1 MFRLRTTTALSLLA
15 LLVGGA
21 GTGWLSDMNTGWAGP
36 SERVAGFVPRVGE
49 ARRLAPHPAHGA
61 PLVARRHLAPA
72 VAVASA
78 PDEAPAPPPVLQP
91 LAMPEAPLP
100 WSQAEGHLDGRVLLH
115 VSVDGQGQVTDAS
128 VLESSGDAVL
138 DAHALAS
145 VRGWRFAVPAD
156 HPAGFSGELPMRYSG
171 GSGQAAP

>member
-1 MFRLRTTTALSLLA
+1 MLRLRTTTTLSLLA
-15 LLVGGA
+15 LLVGSA
-21 GTGWLSDMNTGWAGP
+21 GTWWLSGMNTGWAGP
-36 SERVAGFVPRVGE
+36 SERVAGFVPHPGA
-49 ARRLAPHPAHGA
+49 ARRLAARPAHGA
-61 PLVARRHLAPA
+61 PAVVRRHLAPA
-72 VAVASA
+72 LASA
-78 PDEAPAPPPVLQP
+78 PDEAPAPPPELQP

-115 VSVDGQGQVTDAS
+115 VSIDGQGQVVDAG

-156 HPAGFSGELPMRYSG
+156 HPDGFSGELPMRYSG